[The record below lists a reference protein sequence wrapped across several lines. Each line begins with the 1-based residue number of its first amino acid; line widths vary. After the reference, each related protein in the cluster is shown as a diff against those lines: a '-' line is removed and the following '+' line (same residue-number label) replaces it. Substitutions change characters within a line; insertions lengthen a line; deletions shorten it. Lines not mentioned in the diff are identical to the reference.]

1 LFANAAVCVHP
12 AFCVGS
18 MGWNELCHLETNVV
32 GVVGCFGFV
41 FGFFSS
47 VYNMPVNTTLC
58 VG

>member
-1 LFANAAVCVHP
+1 
-12 AFCVGS
+12 